1 MMVLDAETMAV
12 LQRYGPPPR
21 RATRP
26 PRVLVIDDERAIR
39 ELLESGLAY
48 YGFEVRGASRGA
60 DGLDEVAGWRPD
72 AIVLDLVLPG
82 ENGLELLERL
92 AATTTAP
99 IVVLSGKAGAS
110 DKVEA
115 LRSGADDYM
124 AKPFSMA
131 ELALRLDRLVGRRE
145 AGSPAVLRY
154 DDVII
159 DIERHEALSNDVPI
173 PLTVREFDLLLVLV
187 RHAGRVLSR
196 DALLHA
202 VWGDAA
208 VGPGIVDTYVSYIRR
223 KVRSITGRP
232 LIRTVRGVGY
242 AVRLL

>member
-1 MMVLDAETMAV
+1 MVLDAETMAV
-12 LQRYGPPPR
+12 LQRQDAPPLG
-21 RATRP
+21 ATRA
-26 PRVLVIDDERAIR
+26 PRVLVIDDERSIR
-39 ELLESGLAY
+39 ELLQAGLDD
-48 YGFEVRGASRGA
+48 YGFEVRTTSRGE
-60 DGLDEVAGWRPD
+60 DGLRELAGWRPD
-72 AIVLDLVLPG
+72 AILLDLVIPG
-82 ENGLELLERL
+82 ENGLDLLERL
-92 AATTTAP
+92 TATTHAA
-99 IVVLSGKAGAS
+99 IVVVSGKAGAS

-115 LRSGADDYM
+115 LRSGADDYV

-131 ELALRLDRLVGRRE
+131 ELALRLDRLVGRRD

-159 DIERHEALSNDVPI
+159 DLERHEVLSNHVPI
-173 PLTVREFDLLLVLV
+173 PLTVREFDVLLALV

-196 DALLHA
+196 EALLRT

-208 VGPGIVDTYVSYIRR
+208 VAPGIVDTYVSYIRR
-223 KVRSITGRP
+223 KVRRITRRP